1 MKKNEISILGSGL
14 IGSLMS
20 IYLKKRG
27 LDVQVYEKR
36 PDNRKVG
43 YKEEGRSINMA
54 LSDRGWKALD
64 KAGLRDKVLPLT
76 IPMYGRKIHDEHGKT
91 TFIPYGKE
99 GQAIYSISRGRFN
112 QLLVEEAEKLGVEVH
127 FDHRVDEIDLRTNEI
142 LVTNPE
148 GIQEKIP
155 SNVII
160 GADGAYSALRNA
172 MLKQVRFDYK
182 QEYISHGYKELTIPA
197 TEAGEFAMDPNALHI
212 WPRGSFMLIA
222 LPNPDKS
229 FTCTLFLP
237 FDGERVCFEN
247 IRDEKDLLGMFQ
259 TYFDDAFQLMPDLVG
274 EYFRNHTSAL
284 INIECY
290 PWMLK
295 NAVLIGDS
303 SHAMVPFYGQGMN
316 CGFEDCYVLDGL
328 IEKLGTNVW
337 ELIFAKFQKMRK
349 PNTDAISQLAMENFE
364 EMRNEVADP
373 KFLIRKKIEAKLHEL
388 YPKDW
393 IPLYTMVTFSDI
405 PYSEAYAQGKLQ
417 KKIMDKVMSNP
428 LITQNWNKLDY
439 EDIVNQMDKAKAF

>member
-1 MKKNEISILGSGL
+1 
-14 IGSLMS
+14 
-20 IYLKKRG
+20 
-27 LDVQVYEKR
+27 
-36 PDNRKVG
+36 
-43 YKEEGRSINMA
+43 
-54 LSDRGWKALD
+54 
-64 KAGLRDKVLPLT
+64 
-76 IPMYGRKIHDEHGKT
+76 
-91 TFIPYGKE
+91 
-99 GQAIYSISRGRFN
+99 
-112 QLLVEEAEKLGVEVH
+112 
-127 FDHRVDEIDLRTNEI
+127 
-142 LVTNPE
+142 
-148 GIQEKIP
+148 
-155 SNVII
+155 
-160 GADGAYSALRNA
+160 
-172 MLKQVRFDYK
+172 
-182 QEYISHGYKELTIPA
+182 
-197 TEAGEFAMDPNALHI
+197 
-212 WPRGSFMLIA
+212 MLIA

-237 FDGERVCFEN
+237 FEGERVCFEN
-247 IRDEKDLLGMFQ
+247 ISDEKDLVGMFQ

-295 NAVLIGDS
+295 NAILIGDS

-316 CGFEDCYVLDGL
+316 CGFEDCYVLDSL

-393 IPLYTMVTFSDI
+393 IPLVHHGHVFGYPLCRGICPREIT
-405 PYSEAYAQGKLQ
+405 EENHGQGHVQSIDYPKLEQ
-417 KKIMDKVMSNP
+417 TRLRGHCQPNG
-428 LITQNWNKLDY
+428 
-439 EDIVNQMDKAKAF
+439 